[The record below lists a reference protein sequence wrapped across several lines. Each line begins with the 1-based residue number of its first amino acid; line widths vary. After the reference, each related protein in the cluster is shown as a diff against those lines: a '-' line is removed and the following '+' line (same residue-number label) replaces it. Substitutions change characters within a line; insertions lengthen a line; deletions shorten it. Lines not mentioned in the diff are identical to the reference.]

1 MWDVDGTKL
10 ACPVGQLPKAQRSE
24 EIGVLGLP
32 SSVSRTVKVECA
44 VFMSAVSYDM
54 KAAFPL
60 RVESKLPA
68 SGRFRSEYSMRIG
81 PTIEE
86 PSPFDALG
94 RFAARTRDEGTTSP
108 SQPTST
114 TV

>member
-10 ACPVGQLPKAQRSE
+10 ARPVGQLPKAQRSE
-24 EIGVLGLP
+24 AIGVLRLP
-32 SSVSRTVKVECA
+32 ISVSRTVKVECT
-44 VFMSAVSYDM
+44 VFVSAVSYDM
-54 KAAFPL
+54 KAALPL

-81 PTIEE
+81 PTIGES
-86 PSPFDALG
+86 SPFEALG
-94 RFAARTRDEGTTSP
+94 RLAARTRAEGTLSP
-108 SQPTST
+108 SHPTST

>member
-10 ACPVGQLPKAQRSE
+10 ARPVGQLPKAQRLE
-24 EIGVLGLP
+24 GIGVLGLP
-32 SSVSRTVKVECA
+32 SSMSRTVKVECA
-44 VFMSAVSYDM
+44 VFVSAVSYDR
-54 KAAFPL
+54 KAALPL

-81 PTIEE
+81 PTIGE
-86 PSPFDALG
+86 PSPCDALG
-94 RFAARTRDEGTTSP
+94 RLAARTRAEGTLSP
-108 SQPTST
+108 SHPTST